1 MYISLPSTT
10 ITAYLHRLAQSWILH
25 PSTPPTCIIGRYP
38 PNPSPTSEVTSPDDT
53 PKYCASLYILGKNGA
68 RSLDCAPKTGAT
80 RKEALLKLLGHVEGR
95 IGEMM
100 VQDRREMREEREKER
115 ERDGGRRSGG
125 N

>member
-1 MYISLPSTT
+1 
-10 ITAYLHRLAQSWILH
+10 
-25 PSTPPTCIIGRYP
+25 
-38 PNPSPTSEVTSPDDT
+38 
-53 PKYCASLYILGKNGA
+53 
-68 RSLDCAPKTGAT
+68 
-80 RKEALLKLLGHVEGR
+80 LKLLGHVEGR